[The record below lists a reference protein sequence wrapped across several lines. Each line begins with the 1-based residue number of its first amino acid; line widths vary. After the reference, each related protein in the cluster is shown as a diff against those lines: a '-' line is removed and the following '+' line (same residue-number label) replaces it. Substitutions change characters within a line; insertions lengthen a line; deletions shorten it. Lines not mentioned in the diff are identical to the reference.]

1 MPVYEYECL
10 KCGGRF
16 EDLQKMSDAPLKK
29 HNGCGGRVK
38 RLLSAP
44 AFQFKGT
51 GWYVTDYARKNNG
64 PSGDGKGEGKKDAS
78 SETKSET
85 KPEARSETKS
95 EKATDKSESKPAD
108 TKK

>member
-16 EDLQKMSDAPLKK
+16 EDLQKISDAPLKK

-51 GWYVTDYARKNNG
+51 GWYVTDYGRKNSG

-78 SETKSET
+78 SETKSE
-85 KPEARSETKS
+85 AKS
-95 EKATDKSESKPAD
+95 EKATGKSESKPAD